1 MHAFRQEILPP
12 SGVEFATS
20 LRLTPSTLGEL
31 PTPPNATTRHEFAAR
46 ALCNVV
52 VARSNLLR
60 IFELREEPAPLQVDD
75 ERERRS
81 KARRA
86 EAVEGEVEMDE
97 QGEGF
102 VNIAKSVGQ
111 NGVVTPRTVTR
122 FYLVREHRL
131 HGIVTGMEGVKVIAT
146 LEDKLDRLLV
156 SFKDAK
162 VALLEWSTAVHDVVT
177 VSIHTYERA
186 PQLMSLDSPLF
197 RAELRVDPLSRCA
210 ALSLPKDAFA
220 ILPFYQ
226 TQAELEVTE
235 QDQTQIRDVPY
246 APSFILD
253 LPAVVDQNIRNVI
266 DFAFL
271 PGFNR
276 PTIAVLFETQQTW
289 TGRLKE
295 FKDTA
300 RLVIFTMDIVTQNYP
315 IITSV
320 EGLPHDCLSLIACS
334 TALGGVVIIT
344 SNSLIYVDQSTRRV
358 ALPLNGWPPR
368 LSDLPLPPMAP
379 EHRTRNINLEGC
391 RASFVDDKTLFII
404 LNDGTV
410 YPVDIDIDGKTV
422 SKLSMGSALA
432 RTTIPTVVRR
442 ITDAHIFVGS
452 TVGPSVLL
460 KAAHVEE
467 DIEEDQEMLG
477 PTAIVR
483 MDDDMYL
490 SDDDDIYGVSKAKE
504 PAVNGHTHGKGV
516 KKTRTVINLSLCDS
530 LPAYGP
536 IADMTFSLARNAD
549 RPVPE
554 LVAAT
559 GSGPLGGFT
568 LFQRDLPIRTKR
580 KLHAI
585 GGARGMWSLPIRQP
599 ARTSGISHEHAVIAE
614 NDTLILST
622 DANPSPGLS
631 RIATRTTKTDI
642 AITTRIPGTTI
653 GAAPFFQRTA
663 ILHVMTNAIR
673 VLETD
678 GTERQ
683 IIKDMDGNMPR
694 PKIRACSISDP
705 FVLIVRED
713 DSIGLF
719 IGETERGKIRR
730 KDMSPMGDKSSRY
743 LTGCFYVDSTGLF
756 EQNMKSSVPLNGATS
771 TLQAAVNAGSCGQT
785 LILIRPQGIM
795 EIWNLPKLAL
805 VFSTPLV
812 ATLENVLTDSHDP
825 PAPSPPQ
832 DPTRKPQDLD
842 IEQILLAPVGETS
855 PQPHLFVFLRSGQL
869 AIYEAL
875 AGGQSAEPPTTVR
888 ASSLHIKFVKIL
900 SRAFEIQRPD
910 ESEKSIIAEQKRVLR
925 MFIPFVTTPVPGR
938 TFSGVFFT
946 GDRPSWILGTDKSG
960 VQLYP
965 SGHNVV
971 HAFTPCSLWESKG
984 DFLLYSEEGPSLVEW
999 IPDFQLY
1006 APLPYRSVPR
1016 GRAYSNL
1023 IYDPSTSLIVA
1034 ASSLQARFASF
1045 DEDGNRIW
1053 ESDAPNISDPMCDC
1067 STLEL
1072 ISPDIWATMD
1082 GFEFATNEFVN
1093 DVAVVTLE
1101 TSSTE
1106 TGSKD
1111 FIAVGTS
1118 VNRGEDLAVKGA
1130 TYIFEIVEVVPDP
1143 EVSSKRW
1150 YKLRLRCRD
1159 EAKGPVTAVCGFS
1172 GYLVSSM
1179 GQKIFVRAF
1188 DSDER
1193 LVGVAFLDVGIY
1205 VTSLRTLKNLLLVG
1219 DAVKSVIFVAFQE
1232 DPYKL
1237 VILGKDVN
1245 RVSVTTA
1252 DFFFADSQLSIVT
1265 GDEEGV
1271 LRLYEYNP
1279 HDPESRDGRHLLLR
1293 TEFHCQC
1300 DYRTSTLIARRTNDD
1315 PTIPQAKLL
1324 IGSTDG
1330 SLSVLTPV
1338 DEHAFKRLQLLQGQL
1353 TRNIQHIAGLNPKA
1367 FRIVRNDFVSKPLS
1381 KGILDGNLLSH
1392 FESLPIPRQDEVT
1405 RQIGT
1410 ERTVVLRDWIGLA
1423 AKAFDMLLRSQ
1434 SLRLLSKLRSLWT
1447 LFANVGIRK
1456 QTANQP
1462 QVATTH
1468 QSRRLVLLPLTV
1480 RGSWCIVRR
1489 TF

>member
-31 PTPPNATTRHEFAAR
+31 RTPPNATTRHEFAAR

-52 VARSNLLR
+52 VARSSLLR
-60 IFELREEPAPLQVDD
+60 IFELREEPAPPQVND
-75 ERERRS
+75 ERERKRV
-81 KARRA
+81 RRGT

-97 QGEGF
+97 QGDGF

-111 NGVVTPRTVTR
+111 SAEFTPRTVTR

-131 HGIVTGMEGVKVIAT
+131 HGIVTGMEGVKIIST

-162 VALLEWSTAVHDVVT
+162 IALLEWSTAVHDLVT

-186 PQLMSLDSPLF
+186 PQLMSLDSLLF
-197 RAELRVDPLSRCA
+197 RSELRVDPVSRCA

-226 TQAELEVTE
+226 TQAELDVMD
-235 QDQTQIRDVPY
+235 QDHSQTKDVPY

-253 LPAVVDQNIRNVI
+253 LPVAVDQNIQNVI
-266 DFAFL
+266 DFVFL
-271 PGFNR
+271 PGFNK
-276 PTIAVLFETQQTW
+276 PTIAVLFQTQQTW

-295 FKDTA
+295 YKDTV
-300 RLVIFTMDIVTQNYP
+300 RLMIFTLDIVTQNYP

-320 EGLPHDCLSLIACS
+320 EGLPHDCFSLMACS
-334 TALGGVVIIT
+334 ASLGGVIMLT
-344 SNSLIYVDQSTRRV
+344 SNSMIYVDQASRRV
-358 ALPLNGWPPR
+358 VLPLNGWPGR
-368 LSDLPLPPMAP
+368 ISDLPLPPIPP
-379 EHRTRNINLEGC
+379 EHQTRNIELEGS
-391 RASFVDDKTLFII
+391 RASFVDDKTIFII
-404 LNDGTV
+404 LKDGSV
-410 YPVDIDIDGKTV
+410 YPVDIVIDGKTV
-422 SKLSMGSALA
+422 SKLTIGAALA
-432 RTTIPTVVRR
+432 QTTVPTVVRR
-442 ITDAHIFVGS
+442 ISESHLFVGS

-467 DIEEDQEMLG
+467 EVEEDQEMDG
-477 PTAIVR
+477 PTAMVQ
-483 MDDDMYL
+483 MDNDMDL
-490 SDDDDIYGVSKAKE
+490 DDDDDIYGDSKANE
-504 PAVNGHTHGKGV
+504 PSSNGRANGQIA
-516 KKTRTVINLSLCDS
+516 KKTRTVIKLSLVDS
-530 LPAYGP
+530 VPAYGP
-536 IADMTFSLARNAD
+536 IADMTFSLARNGD
-549 RPVPE
+549 RPVAE

-599 ARTSGISHEHAVIAE
+599 ARTSGISHEHAINPHQAD

-631 RIATRTTKTDI
+631 RIAARTTKTDI

-673 VLETD
+673 VLESD

-683 IIKDMDGNMPR
+683 IIKDMEGNIPR

-705 FVLIVRED
+705 FVLILRED

-730 KDMSPMGDKSSRY
+730 KDMSPMGDKTSRY
-743 LTGCFYVDSTGLF
+743 LAGCFYIDSTGLF
-756 EQNMKSSVPLNGATS
+756 EQNLKTSVSLNGTTT
-771 TLQAAVNAGSCGQT
+771 TLQAAVNAGSKGQS
-785 LILIRPQGIM
+785 LILIRPQGVM

-805 VFSTPLV
+805 VFSTSLL
-812 ATLENVLTDSHDP
+812 ATLQNVLTDSHDL
-825 PAPSPPQ
+825 PSLSLPQ
-832 DPTRKPQDLD
+832 DPPRKPQDLD
-842 IEQILLAPVGETS
+842 IEQILLAPIGEST

-869 AIYEAL
+869 TVYEAL
-875 AGGQSAEPPTTVR
+875 AGGQAVDAPATAR
-888 ASSLHIKFVKIL
+888 ASSLDIKFVKIL
-900 SRAFEIQRPD
+900 SKAFEIQRP
-910 ESEKSIIAEQKRVLR
+910 EEGEKSIIAEQKRVLR
-925 MFIPFVTTPVPGR
+925 MFIPFVTTPAPGT

-946 GDRPSWILGTDKSG
+946 GDRPSWILATDKSG
-960 VQLYP
+960 VQLFP

-971 HAFTPCSLWESKG
+971 HAFTPCSLWDSKG
-984 DFLLYSEEGPSLVEW
+984 DFLLYSEEGPSLLEW
-999 IPDFQLY
+999 IPDFRLDG
-1006 APLPYRSVPR
+1006 PLPSRSIPR
-1016 GRAYSNL
+1016 GRSYSNL
-1023 IYDPSTSLIVA
+1023 IFEPSTSLIVA

-1053 ESDAPNISDPMCDC
+1053 DPDAPNISDPLCDC

-1072 ISPDIWATMD
+1072 ISPDIWVTMD
-1082 GFEFATNEFVN
+1082 GFEFATNEFIN
-1093 DVAVVTLE
+1093 DMTIVTLE

-1111 FIAVGTS
+1111 FIAVGTT
-1118 VNRGEDLAVKGA
+1118 VNRGEDLAAKGA

-1143 EVSSKRW
+1143 AVSSKRW
-1150 YKLRLRCRD
+1150 YRLRLRCRD
-1159 EAKGPVTAVCGFS
+1159 EAKGPVTAVCSFT

-1193 LVGVAFLDVGIY
+1193 LVGVAFLDVGVY
-1205 VTSLRTLKNLLLVG
+1205 VTSLRTLKNLLLIG
-1219 DAVKSVIFVAFQE
+1219 DAVKSVSFVAFQE

-1237 VILGKDVN
+1237 VLLAKDIN
-1245 RVSVTTA
+1245 RVCVTNA
-1252 DFFFADSQLSIVT
+1252 DFFFADGQLAIVT
-1265 GDEEGV
+1265 GDEEGI
-1271 LRLYEYNP
+1271 LRIYEYNP

-1293 TEFHCQC
+1293 TEFHGQC
-1300 DYRTSTLIARRTNDD
+1300 EYRTSTLVAQRSNDD
-1315 PTIPQAKLL
+1315 PTIPQAKL
-1324 IGSTDG
+1324 IAGSTDG
-1330 SLSVLTPV
+1330 SLSCLTPV

-1353 TRNIQHIAGLNPKA
+1353 TRNVQHFAGLNPKA

-1381 KGILDGNLLSH
+1381 KGILDGNLLGH
-1392 FESLPIPRQDEVT
+1392 FEALPIARQDEVT
-1405 RQIGT
+1405 REIGT
-1410 ERTVVLRDWIGLA
+1410 ERTTVLKDWIN
-1423 AKAFDMLLRSQ
+1423 
-1434 SLRLLSKLRSLWT
+1434 LSGAW
-1447 LFANVGIRK
+1447 
-1456 QTANQP
+1456 
-1462 QVATTH
+1462 
-1468 QSRRLVLLPLTV
+1468 
-1480 RGSWCIVRR
+1480 
-1489 TF
+1489 